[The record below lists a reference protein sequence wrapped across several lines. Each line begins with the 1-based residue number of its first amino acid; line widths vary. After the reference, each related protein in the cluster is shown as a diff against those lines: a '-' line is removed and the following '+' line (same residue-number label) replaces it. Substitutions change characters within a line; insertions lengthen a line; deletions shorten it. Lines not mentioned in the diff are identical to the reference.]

1 MLETLDLR
9 ASCPRPRLKRELPG
23 LQERLRRLQ
32 YELREAELATVVLFE
47 GWDAAGKSTVIQRL
61 TQCLDPRGFRQFPG
75 APPSELEQRYHFL
88 WRYETRLPEDG
99 QMAFFDHSWYSRVL
113 VERVERF
120 VTKKQWK
127 PAFGQINELE
137 RWLTEDGQLLVKFF
151 LHISRKEQRRRLKR
165 MEKDPLERWKVQR
178 EDWRRNERYDDWVS
192 AVEEMLSRTATP
204 RAPWTL
210 VAATDFRHLRLTVF
224 RTLVERMEAAL
235 RHRREA
241 PAEVSRTSLAQAAT
255 RGERER
261 RSRESATLAR
271 SVARDA
277 GLPIDE
283 ERPS

>member
-32 YELREAELATVVLFE
+32 YELREAELATIVLFE

-120 VTKKQWK
+120 VTKKQW
-127 PAFGQINELE
+127 
-137 RWLTEDGQLLVKFF
+137 
-151 LHISRKEQRRRLKR
+151 
-165 MEKDPLERWKVQR
+165 
-178 EDWRRNERYDDWVS
+178 
-192 AVEEMLSRTATP
+192 
-204 RAPWTL
+204 
-210 VAATDFRHLRLTVF
+210 
-224 RTLVERMEAAL
+224 
-235 RHRREA
+235 
-241 PAEVSRTSLAQAAT
+241 
-255 RGERER
+255 
-261 RSRESATLAR
+261 
-271 SVARDA
+271 
-277 GLPIDE
+277 
-283 ERPS
+283 